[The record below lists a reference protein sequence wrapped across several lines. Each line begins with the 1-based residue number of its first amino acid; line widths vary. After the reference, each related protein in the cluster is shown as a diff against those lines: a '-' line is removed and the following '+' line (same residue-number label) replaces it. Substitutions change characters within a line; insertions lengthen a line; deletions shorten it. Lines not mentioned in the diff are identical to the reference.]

1 MKYLPLL
8 LLLLA
13 GACTHR
19 REPMLHEKGEVVAMQ
34 YAPPIDG
41 SGTTTTFNSNGGI
54 GMGHTSIHGEE
65 KYMVVFRC
73 EHAIVFSIDKK
84 ELFYK
89 LKQGDT
95 VQIDYYEIIDGD
107 GAVKSFDF
115 IDANKIS
122 R

>member
-1 MKYLPLL
+1 MKYLSLL
-8 LLLLA
+8 FILIA
-13 GACTHR
+13 ISCTHR
-19 REPMLHEKGEVVAMQ
+19 REPMLYEKGDVVAMQ

-41 SGTTTTFNSNGGI
+41 SGTTTTINSNGGI
-54 GMGHTSIHGEE
+54 GWGSTSFHGEE

-73 EHAIVFSIDKK
+73 EHGIVFSIDKK

-115 IDANKIS
+115 IDANKVS
-122 R
+122 Q